1 MNGGARRRRKE
12 ARAGEIVDAARD
24 EFVARGFSEAR
35 IDDIAA
41 RAGVSKGLVYVY
53 FPSKEAL
60 FEAVIRSTVLP
71 IIDQAAALIAADRTT
86 PAPDQFRM
94 AIGTFYREL
103 VGTDRRRLIHM
114 IIAEGPR
121 FPDMARFYHAEVLS
135 KGKAALRALIER
147 GVARGEFRAGA
158 LSRFPEILIG
168 PALIA
173 AVWKLLFEPY
183 EPIDL
188 DAYME
193 AHIDTMLSALLA

>member
-1 MNGGARRRRKE
+1 MTGGMRRRRKE
-12 ARAGEIVDAARD
+12 ARPGEIVDAARD

-71 IIDQAAALIAADRTT
+71 IIDQAAALIAADTQT
-86 PAPDQFRM
+86 PAPDQLRM

-121 FPDMARFYHAEVLS
+121 FPEMTRFYHAEVLS
-135 KGKAALRALIER
+135 KGKAALRVLIER
-147 GVARGEFRAGA
+147 GIARGEFRAGA
-158 LSRFPEILIG
+158 LARYPEILIG

-173 AVWKLLFEPY
+173 AVWKLLFELY

-188 DAYME
+188 DAYMA
-193 AHIDTMLSALLA
+193 AHIDTMLRALAA

>member
-71 IIDQAAALIAADRTT
+71 IIDQAAALLAADRTT

>member
-1 MNGGARRRRKE
+1 MTEGIRRRRKE
-12 ARAGEIVDAARD
+12 ARPGEIVDAARD

-71 IIDQAAALIAADRTT
+71 IVDQAAALIAADTQT
-86 PAPDQFRM
+86 PAPDQLRM

-121 FPDMARFYHAEVLS
+121 SRKWRASITPRCSARV
-135 KGKAALRALIER
+135 RR
-147 GVARGEFRAGA
+147 PCVC
-158 LSRFPEILIG
+158 
-168 PALIA
+168 
-173 AVWKLLFEPY
+173 
-183 EPIDL
+183 
-188 DAYME
+188 
-193 AHIDTMLSALLA
+193 